1 MKLFMSA
8 FYPFVQVC
16 GWVVGSAQ
24 DSSGHSPPPGSGF
37 LSFSFCSFRFSYF
50 LPCHMLVLGLPG
62 CVCWMVCELIVP
74 LALPPSLNHL
84 GGWVG
89 WR

>member
-1 MKLFMSA
+1 MMKGMAVYRLCIMKLFMSA

-37 LSFSFCSFRFSYF
+37 VFFLFFSIFLLSSMSHASVWFFR
-50 LPCHMLVLGLPG
+50 LRLLDGL
-62 CVCWMVCELIVP
+62 
-74 LALPPSLNHL
+74 
-84 GGWVG
+84 
-89 WR
+89 